1 MFRVGNPNDMGRLA
15 ADGFATLIA
24 ATLEGTAPL
33 RHDVVR
39 TEWARGDDGRYV
51 RYVPTTPLEIAAHFI
66 KGLPGVGPY
75 MDFPEI
81 FGAFFAH
88 ADATLFP
95 IAGEWRPVQVEM
107 RGVQTW
113 RPQFDEWT
121 ASGTFAIHPE
131 RWTAD
136 GFRERLERAGAGR
149 FRVVGWDARP
159 LAARRVS

>member
-1 MFRVGNPNDMGRLA
+1 MIRVDSQHDMGRLTA
-15 ADGFATLIA
+15 EGFATLID

-39 TEWARGDDGRYV
+39 TCRVMDNQGHWTP
-51 RYVPTTPLEIAAHFI
+51 YVPRTPMEIAAHHL
-66 KGLPGVGPY
+66 KELPGVGPY
-75 MDFPEI
+75 MTFPEI

-88 ADATLFP
+88 ADGTLFP
-95 IAGEWRPVQVEM
+95 IDGKWKPVQVEV

-113 RPQFDEWT
+113 LPQFDAWT
-121 ASGTFAIHPE
+121 ASGAFAIHPE